1 MGPARP
7 QQALAKHAATNA
19 SMRGAGGRT
28 QLAGRETERT
38 RDLGCR
44 RDGMAEIYLVC
55 HVYCNYYV
63 RESSSGACVSAWL
76 IGLVLSSSGFL
87 AGAVN
92 AVAGGGTLIAYPA
105 LLACGAPPIAANV
118 TSLVGLIPGYV
129 GGAIAYRPELVAQR
143 ARLPILCAAAA
154 IGGIVGAVILLLTPA
169 RSFQLAVPYLVLFS
183 SLLLFGQ
190 PWLRKWVAVNRS
202 RGPRGNVQ
210 GNTLAVGSTF
220 VGSIY
225 GSYFSAGVGVLLL
238 AALGI
243 SLNDEF
249 QRINGLKNGLSLVI
263 IIAGASLYLFSSQVH
278 WAYALVLLP
287 SSTLG
292 GLVGGKLAKKMNG
305 DTLRY
310 SISLLGIILAVVLF
324 LK

>member
-1 MGPARP
+1 M
-7 QQALAKHAATNA
+7 
-19 SMRGAGGRT
+19 S
-28 QLAGRETERT
+28 
-38 RDLGCR
+38 
-44 RDGMAEIYLVC
+44 V
-55 HVYCNYYV
+55 
-63 RESSSGACVSAWL
+63 WL
-76 IGLVLSSSGFL
+76 IGLVLASSGFL

-105 LLACGAPPIAANV
+105 LLACGAPPITANV
-118 TSLVGLIPGYV
+118 TSLVGLIPGYF

-143 ARLPILCAAAA
+143 SRLPVLCGAAA

-169 RSFQLAVPYLVLFS
+169 RAFQLAIPYLVLFS

-190 PWLRKWVAVNRS
+190 SWLCKFV
-202 RGPRGNVQ
+202 
-210 GNTLAVGSTF
+210 AVGSPRGSGDSIRGNKLAIGSTLA
-220 VGSIY
+220 GSIY

-238 AALGI
+238 AALGM

-263 IIAGASLYLFSSQVH
+263 ILAGASLYLFSSHVN
-278 WAYALVLLP
+278 WIYAFVLLP

-292 GLVGGKLAKKMNG
+292 GLVGGKLAKKLNG

-310 SISLLGIILAVVLF
+310 SISLLGIVLAIVLF

>member
-1 MGPARP
+1 M
-7 QQALAKHAATNA
+7 
-19 SMRGAGGRT
+19 S
-28 QLAGRETERT
+28 E
-38 RDLGCR
+38 
-44 RDGMAEIYLVC
+44 
-55 HVYCNYYV
+55 
-63 RESSSGACVSAWL
+63 WL
-76 IGLVLSSSGFL
+76 IGLILSSAGFL

-92 AVAGGGTLIAYPA
+92 SVAGGGTLIAYPA
-105 LLACGAPPIAANV
+105 LLVCGAPPVTANI

-129 GGAIAYRPELVAQR
+129 GGAVAYRPELAAQKQ
-143 ARLPILCAAAA
+143 RLPVLCIAAAA
-154 IGGIVGAVILLLTPA
+154 GGAIGAAALLLTPA
-169 RSFQLAVPYLVLFS
+169 HGFQLAVPYLVLFS

-190 PWLRKWVAVNRS
+190 PWLCRWVASVRS
-202 RGPRGNVQ
+202 RSLSGDIRHNK
-210 GNTLAVGSTF
+210 LAIGSTL
-220 VGSIY
+220 VGAIY

-263 IIAGASLYLFSSQVH
+263 ILAGASLYLFSSHINWIYV
-278 WAYALVLLP
+278 LVLLP

-292 GLVGGKLAKKMNG
+292 GLVGGKLAKRLDG

-310 SISLLGIILAVVLF
+310 VISLLGIALAVVLF

>member
-1 MGPARP
+1 LGIDAT
-7 QQALAKHAATNA
+7 ALT
-19 SMRGAGGRT
+19 
-28 QLAGRETERT
+28 
-38 RDLGCR
+38 
-44 RDGMAEIYLVC
+44 EIYLVY

-63 RESSSGACVSAWL
+63 RESDPGVRVNVWL
-76 IGLVLSSSGFL
+76 MGLVLSSAGFL

-92 AVAGGGTLIAYPA
+92 SVAGGGTLIAYPA

-129 GGAIAYRPELVAQR
+129 GGAVAYRSELAAQR
-143 ARLPILCAAAA
+143 KRLPILCAAAVT
-154 IGGIVGAVILLLTPA
+154 GGIVGAVILLFTPA
-169 RSFQLAVPYLVLFS
+169 RGFQLAVPYLVLFS
-183 SLLLFGQ
+183 ALLLFAQ
-190 PWLRKWVAVNRS
+190 PWLCKWVRVDRPSDPGSNV
-202 RGPRGNVQ
+202 RGNK
-210 GNTLAVGSTF
+210 LAVGSTL

-263 IIAGASLYLFSSQVH
+263 ILAGASLYLFSSQVN
-278 WAYALVLLP
+278 WIYALILLP

-292 GLVGGKLAKKMNG
+292 GLFGGKLAKKVNG

-310 SISLLGIILAVVLF
+310 SISLLGIALAGILF